1 MQQGPISTFSIAVGV
16 VSAIMAMSSVVC
28 LIFHNTTSIALLFLR
43 GRRWLYCWRPRF
55 IQGIMIYRLQ
65 YQLATPGLDHRLG
78 AVNSICV
85 ATKIIDGLA
94 EAGFPYSSSVCW
106 IRRMAFQQRL
116 ILYIECISAQVAE
129 AVDRIVQSHR
139 VFSELQLDNC
149 LAQAEAVLGETIC
162 LDKARFY
169 QTMAELLRKKPVPLP
184 SDPEA
189 IVDPELAEP
198 FRYDWVCSRHD
209 LRAFRLQMIYLRLV
223 KPDLTDRL
231 VLPIIRMAVN
241 DRLDRLAWSFGAG
254 YDYDSVIDHG
264 DDDLALHYRYLVKR
278 QVGRRYFQYQ
288 LRQILDQLVMNGQ
301 DCDCFQKSIQVG
313 LHYLSPLDLY
323 SGSGVL
329 AGTDDLI
336 KAISVDNMNR
346 TLRKLKLQSVDYL
359 EVAEADYA

>member
-1 MQQGPISTFSIAVGV
+1 
-16 VSAIMAMSSVVC
+16 
-28 LIFHNTTSIALLFLR
+28 
-43 GRRWLYCWRPRF
+43 
-55 IQGIMIYRLQ
+55 MIYRLQ
-65 YQLATPGLDHRLG
+65 YQLATPGLDYRLG

-85 ATKIIDGLA
+85 AMKIIDGLA

-139 VFSELQLDNC
+139 VFSELQLNNC
-149 LAQAEAVLGETIC
+149 LAQTETVLGETIR

-169 QTMAELLRKKPVPLP
+169 QTMAELLRKKPVSLP
-184 SDPEA
+184 SDPAA

-198 FRYDWVCSRHD
+198 FRYDWVSSRRD
-209 LRAFRLQMIYLRLV
+209 SRSFRLQMIYLRLIQ
-223 KPDLTDRL
+223 PDLTDRL
-231 VLPIIRMAVN
+231 VLPIVRMVIN
-241 DRLDRLAWSFGAG
+241 DQLDRLAWSFGAS
-254 YDYDSVIDHG
+254 YDNNSVIDHG
-264 DDDLALHYRYLVKR
+264 GDDLTLHYRYLVKR
-278 QVGRRYFQYQ
+278 QVGRRYFRYQ
-288 LRQILDQLVMNGQ
+288 LRQTLDQLVISEQ
-301 DCDCFQKSIQVG
+301 DCDCFRKSIRVG
-313 LHYLSPLDLY
+313 LHYFSPLDLY

-329 AGTDDLI
+329 ADTDDLI

>member
-1 MQQGPISTFSIAVGV
+1 
-16 VSAIMAMSSVVC
+16 
-28 LIFHNTTSIALLFLR
+28 
-43 GRRWLYCWRPRF
+43 
-55 IQGIMIYRLQ
+55 MIYRLQ
-65 YQLATPGLDHRLG
+65 YQLVTPGLDYRLG
-78 AVNSICV
+78 AVNNICV
-85 ATKIIDGLA
+85 TTKIVGGLA
-94 EAGFPYSSSVCW
+94 EVGFPYGSSVCW

-149 LAQAEAVLGETIC
+149 LAQTDAVLGETIR

-169 QTMAELLRKKPVPLP
+169 QTMAELLRKKPVSLP
-184 SDPEA
+184 SDPAA

-198 FRYDWVCSRHD
+198 FCYDWVSSSRD
-209 LRAFRLQMIYLRLV
+209 PRSFRLQMIYLRLV
-223 KPDLTDRL
+223 QPDLTDRL
-231 VLPIIRMAVN
+231 VLPIVRMVIN
-241 DRLDRLAWSFGAG
+241 DQLDRLAWSFGAS

-264 DDDLALHYRYLVKR
+264 DDDLTLHYQYLVKR
-278 QVGRRYFQYQ
+278 QIGRRYFRYQ
-288 LRQILDQLVMNGQ
+288 LRQILDQLVMSEQ
-301 DCDCFQKSIQVG
+301 DCDCFRRSIQVG
-313 LHYLSPLDLY
+313 LHYFSPLDVY

-346 TLRKLKLQSVDYL
+346 TLQKLRLQAVDYL

>member
-1 MQQGPISTFSIAVGV
+1 
-16 VSAIMAMSSVVC
+16 
-28 LIFHNTTSIALLFLR
+28 
-43 GRRWLYCWRPRF
+43 
-55 IQGIMIYRLQ
+55 MIYRLQ
-65 YQLATPGLDHRLG
+65 YQLATPGLDYRLG

-85 ATKIIDGLA
+85 ATKIADGLA

-139 VFSELQLDNC
+139 VFSELQLNNC
-149 LAQAEAVLGETIC
+149 LAQTEAVLGETIR

-169 QTMAELLRKKPVPLP
+169 QTMTELLRKKPVPLP

-189 IVDPELAEP
+189 IIDPELAEP
-198 FRYDWVCSRHD
+198 FRYDWVCPRHD
-209 LRAFRLQMIYLRLV
+209 LRAFRLQMIYLRV
-223 KPDLTDRL
+223 VRPSLTDRL
-231 VLPIIRMAVN
+231 ILPIVRMVIN
-241 DRLDRLAWSFGAG
+241 DQLDRLAWSFGAG

-278 QVGRRYFQYQ
+278 QVGRRYFRYQ

-301 DCDCFQKSIQVG
+301 DCDCFQKSIRVG

-336 KAISVDNMNR
+336 KAISVDNMNQ

>member
-1 MQQGPISTFSIAVGV
+1 MV
-16 VSAIMAMSSVVC
+16 
-28 LIFHNTTSIALLFLR
+28 
-43 GRRWLYCWRPRF
+43 Y
-55 IQGIMIYRLQ
+55 YLQ
-65 YQLATPGLDHRLG
+65 YQLATPGLDYRLG

-85 ATKIIDGLA
+85 TTKIVGGLT
-94 EAGFPYSSSVCW
+94 EAGFPYGSSVCW

-116 ILYIECISAQVAE
+116 ILYIECISKHVAE
-129 AVDRIVQSHR
+129 TIDQIVQSHH
-139 VFSELQLDNC
+139 VLSEAQLDSC
-149 LAQAEAVLGETIC
+149 LTQAEAMLGETIY
-162 LDKARFY
+162 LDKVRFY
-169 QTMAELLRKKPVPLP
+169 QVMAELLSRGMTSLP
-184 SDPEA
+184 NDPGA
-189 IVDPELAEP
+189 IADPALDRS
-198 FRYDWVCSRHD
+198 FRYDWISSRRD
-209 LRAFRLQMIYLRLV
+209 PRSFRLQMIYLRLV
-223 KPDLTDRL
+223 KPDFTDRL

-278 QVGRRYFQYQ
+278 QVGRRYFRYQ

-301 DCDCFQKSIQVG
+301 DCDCFQKSIEVG

-336 KAISVDNMNR
+336 KAISVDNMNQ

-359 EVAEADYA
+359 EAAEADYA

>member
-1 MQQGPISTFSIAVGV
+1 MV
-16 VSAIMAMSSVVC
+16 
-28 LIFHNTTSIALLFLR
+28 H
-43 GRRWLYCWRPRF
+43 Y
-55 IQGIMIYRLQ
+55 LQ
-65 YQLATPGLDHRLG
+65 YQLATPGLDYRLG

-85 ATKIIDGLA
+85 TTKIIDGLA

-129 AVDRIVQSHR
+129 AVDRIVQSHH
-139 VFSELQLDNC
+139 VLSEAQLDNR
-149 LAQAEAVLGETIC
+149 LTQTEAVLGETIR

-184 SDPEA
+184 SDPAA

-278 QVGRRYFQYQ
+278 QVGRRYFRYQ

-329 AGTDDLI
+329 VGTDDLI
-336 KAISVDNMNR
+336 KAISVDNMNQ

>member
-1 MQQGPISTFSIAVGV
+1 MV
-16 VSAIMAMSSVVC
+16 
-28 LIFHNTTSIALLFLR
+28 H
-43 GRRWLYCWRPRF
+43 Y
-55 IQGIMIYRLQ
+55 LQ
-65 YQLATPGLDHRLG
+65 YQLATPGLDYRLG

-85 ATKIIDGLA
+85 TTKIIDGLA

-116 ILYIECISAQVAE
+116 ILYIECISKHVAE
-129 AVDRIVQSHR
+129 TIDQIVQSHH
-139 VFSELQLDNC
+139 VLSEAQLDSC

-169 QTMAELLRKKPVPLP
+169 QTIAELLRKKPVSLP

-241 DRLDRLAWSFGAG
+241 DRLDRLTWSIGAG
-254 YDYDSVIDHG
+254 YNYSSVIDHG
-264 DDDLALHYRYLVKR
+264 DDYLTLHYRYLVKR
-278 QVGRRYFQYQ
+278 QVGRRQFRYQ
-288 LRQILDQLVMNGQ
+288 LRQMLDRLMIGEQ
-301 DCDCFQKSIQVG
+301 DCDCFRKSIRVG
-313 LHYLSPLDLY
+313 LHYFSPLDLY

-329 AGTDDLI
+329 ASTDDLI

>member
-1 MQQGPISTFSIAVGV
+1 MV
-16 VSAIMAMSSVVC
+16 
-28 LIFHNTTSIALLFLR
+28 H
-43 GRRWLYCWRPRF
+43 Y
-55 IQGIMIYRLQ
+55 LQ
-65 YQLATPGLDHRLG
+65 YQLATPGLDYRLG
-78 AVNSICV
+78 VVNGFFLMM
-85 ATKIIDGLA
+85 KIADGLV
-94 EAGFPYSSSVCW
+94 EAGLPYGSSVCR
-106 IRRMAFQQRL
+106 IRRAVFQQRL
-116 ILYIECISAQVAE
+116 ILHIECISDQVAGII
-129 AVDRIVQSHR
+129 DQIVSSPHP
-139 VFSELQLDNC
+139 SSGEQLDNC
-149 LAQAEAVLGETIC
+149 LAQAEVKLGEVIH
-162 LDKARFY
+162 LDRARFH
-169 QTMAELLRKKPVPLP
+169 QTMAELLSRKLAPLP
-184 SDPEA
+184 SNPEA
-189 IVDPELAEP
+189 IIDPELAEP

-278 QVGRRYFQYQ
+278 QVGRRYFRYQ

-336 KAISVDNMNR
+336 KAISVDNMNQ

>member
-1 MQQGPISTFSIAVGV
+1 
-16 VSAIMAMSSVVC
+16 
-28 LIFHNTTSIALLFLR
+28 
-43 GRRWLYCWRPRF
+43 
-55 IQGIMIYRLQ
+55 MIYRLQ
-65 YQLATPGLDHRLG
+65 YQLATPGLDYRLG
-78 AVNSICV
+78 AINSICV

-149 LAQAEAVLGETIC
+149 LAQAEAVLGETIR

-169 QTMAELLRKKPVPLP
+169 QTMAELLRKKPVSLP
-184 SDPEA
+184 SNPA
-189 IVDPELAEP
+189 VIVDPELAEP

-241 DRLDRLAWSFGAG
+241 DRLDRLTWSIGAR
-254 YDYDSVIDHG
+254 YDYSSVIDRG
-264 DDDLALHYRYLVKR
+264 DDDLTLHYRYLVKR
-278 QVGRRYFQYQ
+278 QIGRRQFRYQ
-288 LRQILDQLVMNGQ
+288 LRQILDQLVMNEQ
-301 DCDCFQKSIQVG
+301 DCDCFRKSIRVG
-313 LHYLSPLDLY
+313 LHYFSPLDLY

-346 TLRKLKLQSVDYL
+346 ALQKLRLQAVNYL
-359 EVAEADYA
+359 EVAEADCA

>member
-1 MQQGPISTFSIAVGV
+1 MV
-16 VSAIMAMSSVVC
+16 
-28 LIFHNTTSIALLFLR
+28 
-43 GRRWLYCWRPRF
+43 Y
-55 IQGIMIYRLQ
+55 YLQ
-65 YQLATPGLDHRLG
+65 YQLATPGLDYRLG

-106 IRRMAFQQRL
+106 IRRRAFQQRL

-129 AVDRIVQSHR
+129 AVDRIVQSHH
-139 VFSELQLDNC
+139 VLSEAQLDNR
-149 LAQAEAVLGETIC
+149 LAQTEAVLGETIR

-184 SDPEA
+184 SDPAA

-264 DDDLALHYRYLVKR
+264 DDNLTLHYRYLTRR
-278 QVGRRYFQYQ
+278 QLSRCQFRHQ
-288 LRQILDQLVMNGQ
+288 LEQLLSQLTVSER
-301 DCDCFQKSIQVG
+301 DCDYFRRSIQVG
-313 LHYLSPLDLY
+313 MRYFSPVDIY
-323 SGSGVL
+323 SSSGVL
-329 AGTDDLI
+329 AGVDDLVKNI
-336 KAISVDNMNR
+336 NVENINR
-346 TLRKLKLQSVDYL
+346 TLRRLRLRAIDYL
-359 EVAEADYA
+359 EVTEADYA

>member
-1 MQQGPISTFSIAVGV
+1 MV
-16 VSAIMAMSSVVC
+16 
-28 LIFHNTTSIALLFLR
+28 
-43 GRRWLYCWRPRF
+43 Y
-55 IQGIMIYRLQ
+55 YLQ
-65 YQLATPGLDHRLG
+65 YQLATPGLDYRLG

-106 IRRMAFQQRL
+106 IRRRAFQQRL

-129 AVDRIVQSHR
+129 AVDRIVQSHH
-139 VFSELQLDNC
+139 VLSEAQLDNR
-149 LAQAEAVLGETIC
+149 LAQTEAVLGETIR

-184 SDPEA
+184 SDPAA

-264 DDDLALHYRYLVKR
+264 DDNLTLHYRYLTRR
-278 QVGRRYFQYQ
+278 QFGRCQFRYRLEQ
-288 LRQILDQLVMNGQ
+288 LLSQLTVSER
-301 DCDCFQKSIQVG
+301 DCDYFRRSIQVG
-313 LHYLSPLDLY
+313 MRCFSPADIY
-323 SGSGVL
+323 SSSGVL
-329 AGTDDLI
+329 AGVDDLVKNI
-336 KAISVDNMNR
+336 NVENINR
-346 TLRKLKLQSVDYL
+346 TLRRLRLGAIDYL
-359 EVAEADYA
+359 EVTEADYA

>member
-1 MQQGPISTFSIAVGV
+1 
-16 VSAIMAMSSVVC
+16 
-28 LIFHNTTSIALLFLR
+28 
-43 GRRWLYCWRPRF
+43 
-55 IQGIMIYRLQ
+55 MIYRLR
-65 YQLATPGLDHRLG
+65 YQLATPGLDYRLG
-78 AVNSICV
+78 VVNSICV

-106 IRRMAFQQRL
+106 IRRRAFQQRL

-162 LDKARFY
+162 LDKTRFY
-169 QTMAELLRKKPVPLP
+169 QTMAELLRKKPVSLP

-241 DRLDRLAWSFGAG
+241 DRLDRLTWSIGAG
-254 YDYDSVIDHG
+254 YNYSSVIDHG
-264 DDDLALHYRYLVKR
+264 DDYLTLHYRYLVKR
-278 QVGRRYFQYQ
+278 QVGRRYFRHRLEQ
-288 LRQILDQLVMNGQ
+288 LLSQLTVGEQ
-301 DCDCFQKSIQVG
+301 DCDCFRKSIRVG
-313 LHYLSPLDLY
+313 LHYFSPLDLY

-329 AGTDDLI
+329 ASTDDFI
-336 KAISVDNMNR
+336 KAISVENMNR
-346 TLRKLKLQSVDYL
+346 TLRKLKIQSVDYL

>member
-1 MQQGPISTFSIAVGV
+1 
-16 VSAIMAMSSVVC
+16 
-28 LIFHNTTSIALLFLR
+28 
-43 GRRWLYCWRPRF
+43 
-55 IQGIMIYRLQ
+55 MIYRLQ
-65 YQLATPGLDHRLG
+65 YQLATPGLDYRLG

-149 LAQAEAVLGETIC
+149 LAQAEAVLGETIR

-184 SDPEA
+184 SDPAA

-254 YDYDSVIDHG
+254 HDYDSVIDHG

-278 QVGRRYFQYQ
+278 QVGRRYFRYQ

-313 LHYLSPLDLY
+313 LHYFSPLDLY

-329 AGTDDLI
+329 VDTDDLI

>member
-1 MQQGPISTFSIAVGV
+1 MV
-16 VSAIMAMSSVVC
+16 
-28 LIFHNTTSIALLFLR
+28 H
-43 GRRWLYCWRPRF
+43 Y
-55 IQGIMIYRLQ
+55 LQ
-65 YQLATPGLDHRLG
+65 YQLATPGLDYRLG

-85 ATKIIDGLA
+85 TTKIIDGLA

-149 LAQAEAVLGETIC
+149 LAQAEAVLGETIH
-162 LDKARFY
+162 LDRARFH
-169 QTMAELLRKKPVPLP
+169 QTMAELLSQKLAPLP
-184 SDPEA
+184 SNPEA
-189 IVDPELAEP
+189 IVDPELVEP

-223 KPDLTDRL
+223 QPDLTDRL
-231 VLPIIRMAVN
+231 VLPIVRMVIN
-241 DRLDRLAWSFGAG
+241 DQLDRLAWSFGAS

-264 DDDLALHYRYLVKR
+264 DDDLTLHYRYLVNR
-278 QVGRRYFQYQ
+278 QVGRRYFRYQ
-288 LRQILDQLVMNGQ
+288 LRRMLDQLVMNEQ
-301 DCDCFQKSIQVG
+301 DCDCFRRSIRVG
-313 LHYLSPLDLY
+313 LSYFSPLDLY

-329 AGTDDLI
+329 ADTDDLI
-336 KAISVDNMNR
+336 KTISIDNMNR